1 MKGTEHPNNPV
12 SEDTLEALFRHA
24 SAREK
29 PPHEDELAIRQALH
43 EQWKEL
49 TRKSKRR
56 RTFMTWA
63 AVASVALTVVVVTNL
78 EKRPASDLPVIEIAQ
93 VEKLQGQVLIQPG
106 GDSTGKNLEPE
117 VALEPGNRILSAEN
131 SGLAIRW
138 IDGESIRVD
147 EHTELRLTSA
157 SEIELVSGK
166 IYLDTND
173 AESGSKLV
181 ITTPSGTVRH
191 LGTRYMTEVS
201 AGGTSVSVR
210 EGRVQVLHSKWAAE
224 ASGGEQLNVNV
235 AGDYDLEPVVTYGP
249 RWQWSEELAPAFVYN
264 GRSIADFLAWVA
276 HETGRVVEFSS
287 PEAEQLATETQLR
300 GQVDLEPMRALTL
313 VMQTSDLT
321 SEVNAGSI
329 VVALLVEN

>member
-1 MKGTEHPNNPV
+1 MNGTEHPNNPAK
-12 SEDTLEALFRHA
+12 ENTLEELFRHA
-24 SAREK
+24 SVREK
-29 PPHEDELAIRQALH
+29 PPHEDEQAIRQALH

-49 TRKSKRR
+49 TRKNKRR

-63 AVASVALTVVVVTNL
+63 AVASVALAVVVGLNL
-78 EKRPASDLPVIEIAQ
+78 GKNPVSNVPVMEIAQ
-93 VEKLQGQVLIQPG
+93 VEKLEGRVLNQPS
-106 GDSTGKNLEPE
+106 GDSTGINLESSA
-117 VALEPGNRILSAEN
+117 VLEPGNRIVSAEK

-138 IDGESIRVD
+138 MSGESIRVD

-157 SEIELVSGK
+157 SAMELVSGR
-166 IYLDTND
+166 IYLDTSD
-173 AESGSKLV
+173 AETSSKLV
-181 ITTPSGTVRH
+181 ITTPSGTIRH

-224 ASGGEQLNVNV
+224 ASAGEQLNVNV
-235 AGDYDLEPVVTYGP
+235 AGGYELEPVVTYGP
-249 RWQWSEELAPAFVYN
+249 RWQWTEELAPAFISN
-264 GRSIADFLAWVA
+264 GRTIADFVAWVA

-287 PEAEQLATETQLR
+287 PQAEQLAAETQLR

-321 SEVNAGSI
+321 SEIDAGSI